1 MAVAQGTSSAL
12 RGPVALPQPGVRE
25 HQQLALTA
33 AARDAGQAA
42 GHGLPRDHRAGGFG
56 SELRSNEGRLKKHFH
71 SERYLVDVKRLTN

>member
-56 SELRSNEGRLKKHFH
+56 SELGPMREGHRSTSTL
-71 SERYLVDVKRLTN
+71 SDTWLM

>member
-42 GHGLPRDHRAGGFG
+42 GHGLPRDHRAG
-56 SELRSNEGRLKKHFH
+56 SKKHFH
-71 SERYLVDVKRLTN
+71 CERYLIDVKRLMRLMRHSYTARPI